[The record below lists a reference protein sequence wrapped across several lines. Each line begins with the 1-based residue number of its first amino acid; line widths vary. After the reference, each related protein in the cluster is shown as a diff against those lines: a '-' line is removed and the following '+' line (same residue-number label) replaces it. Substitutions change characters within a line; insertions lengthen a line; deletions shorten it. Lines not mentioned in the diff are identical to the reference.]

1 MNRKAAQLWLCGA
14 RKPSNGGVNA
24 RLGGR
29 SWRDQCTGSRHLL
42 SHQLSKSVTDTDSP
56 EVAVVRWSWGG
67 VSSLF
72 AAARD
77 PRIDALVSGLVK
89 SAGDIHPE
97 RMTLPRVSALSRG
110 IHGFVRAKGVRVGA
124 KK

>member
-89 SAGDIHPE
+89 SAGDITRSE
-97 RMTLPRVSALSRG
+97 W
-110 IHGFVRAKGVRVGA
+110 
-124 KK
+124 